1 MAGLPVQGQG
11 LLKIVGPAGMAQMDQ
26 QQADQRAQQEMAQ
39 KKQDYTGLAG
49 YIRGQFELF
58 KLHRNMPNAG
68 WSDRLLAA
76 LRAFNG
82 VYDPEKIKA
91 IKAFGGSEVY
101 AKLIAKKCRGA
112 SSLLRDVYLS
122 AEKPWGLIPPDDP
135 EIPQEVIQAISQL
148 VQYEI
153 AVMMKQNQP
162 VNMDDMRQRTNGLME
177 QARQAAKK
185 QAKDKTKIAEDKV
198 NEFLTEGGF
207 YDALAEFLIDI
218 PLFPFA
224 VLKGPTVRVQ
234 PTVTWRNGQ
243 ATVEMKPKLTY
254 ARISPFD
261 IWWTPGASSYDQCNF
276 IERTR
281 IARHELNDCLDL
293 PGYNVDEVKAVLRE
307 YGQGGI
313 NDQWDM
319 TDAERAVQESREN
332 PWLNRSGMINC
343 LEFNGNL
350 QGSMLIDQGIQ
361 VPDELRDYK
370 VQSWLIGNHI
380 IKTQISPSPRQ
391 RSPYYITSF
400 EKVPGTPVG
409 NGLPDILSD
418 IQDVTN
424 ATLRALVNNV
434 SIASGPQ
441 VTVNLDRIHP
451 SDDGQNMYPWKRWF
465 VTSDPLGNNTQ
476 EPISFFQPTDNSGAL
491 INVLNQFA
499 ALADDL
505 SGIPRYL
512 SGEGAGGA
520 GRTSSGLS
528 MLMQNAN
535 KIIQTVAA
543 NIDRDV
549 IQPCIENLL
558 DMILLT
564 DQSGLLTGEESV
576 KVMGVQVAV
585 QKETQRSRQLEFLQ
599 ITANPLDQGIMGIP
613 GRAKVLRS
621 VSKTIGMDGEEIV
634 PTDQEIAQ
642 KMQQQEQAA
651 ANAPMQNIQAMV
663 EKGIQAGVEAG
674 VRRISTELTAGILA
688 ESAHMGE
695 GPPAHVGT
703 PPQGNMDAAAQAQGS
718 QQGPSSTGDAGPRTN
733 LHQQSPAGGGPATGN
748 ISGGVH

>member
-1 MAGLPVQGQG
+1 MAGIPVQGQG
-11 LLKIVGPAGMAQMDQ
+11 LLKVAGPNELAQRDAEQANAVTQQRQ
-26 QQADQRAQQEMAQ
+26 QQ
-39 KKQDYTGLAG
+39 KNQDFSGLSG

-58 KLHRNMPNAG
+58 KLHRNTPNAG
-68 WSDRLLAA
+68 WSERLLAA

-82 VYDPEKIKA
+82 VYDPEKLKA

-122 AEKPWGLIPPDDP
+122 ADKPWGLIPPDDP
-135 EIPQEVIQAISQL
+135 PIPPEVTQAISQL
-148 VQYEI
+148 IQYEMM
-153 AVMMKQNQP
+153 VMQQHGQP
-162 VNMDDMRQRTNGLME
+162 FNPEDMQQRATGLLS
-177 QARQAAKK
+177 QARDAAKK
-185 QAKDKTKIAEDKV
+185 QARDKVQIAEDKV
-198 NEFLTEGGF
+198 NEFLIEGGF
-207 YDALAEFLIDI
+207 YQALAEFLIDL

-224 VLKGPTVRVQ
+224 VLKGPVVRVQ
-234 PTVTWRNGQ
+234 PTVTWQSNRP
-243 ATVEMKPKLTY
+243 TVEMKPRITY
-254 ARISPFD
+254 CRISPFD
-261 IWWTPGASSYDQCNF
+261 IWWTPGASSFDQCNF

-281 IARHELNDCLDL
+281 VARHELNDCLDL
-293 PGYNVDEVKAVLRE
+293 PGYNVDEVRAVLTE

-343 LEFNGNL
+343 LEFNGNV
-350 QGSMLIDQGIQ
+350 QGSMLIDQGIN
-361 VPDELRDYK
+361 VPDPIRDYK
-370 VQSWLIGNHI
+370 VQAWLIGNHV

-400 EKVPGTPVG
+400 EKVPGTPIG

-441 VTVNLDRIHP
+441 VVVNLDRIVP
-451 SDDGQNMYPWKRWF
+451 GEDANSLYPWKRWM
-465 VTSDPLGNNTQ
+465 VNSDPLGNNTQ
-476 EPISFFQPTDNSGAL
+476 EPISFFQPTDNSATL
-491 INVLNQFA
+491 INDLNYFA
-499 ALADDL
+499 GLADDL

-564 DQSGLLTGEESV
+564 DQSGLLTGEEAV
-576 KVMGVQVAV
+576 KVMGVQVSV

-599 ITANPLDQGIMGIP
+599 ITANPLDQGIMGP
-613 GRAKVLRS
+613 QGRAKVLRS
-621 VSKTIGMDGEEIV
+621 VSKTIGLDGEEIV
-634 PTDQEIAQ
+634 PTDQEMAQ
-642 KMQQQEQAA
+642 KLAQQEAA
-651 ANAPMQNIQAMV
+651 AAAQPAQNIQAMV
-663 EKGIQAGVEAG
+663 EKGIEAG
-674 VRRISTELTAGILA
+674 VKAGVQRISTELTAGILA
-688 ESAHMGE
+688 EAEHIGE

-703 PPQGNMDAAAQAQGS
+703 PPAQGDMATAAAQAQGS
-718 QQGPSSTGDAGPRTN
+718 QQGSPSTGDAGPRNN
-733 LHQQSPAGGGPATGN
+733 LHQQQPKPT